1 MKHIV
6 ALTLV
11 ALALPAGGSAHLW
24 TSGVTLDDATVHATW
39 RQGWLQPGAA
49 IAFKGS
55 VDEPSTL
62 TAILRPAAHRGTVTA
77 KKTFDVAQIGE
88 FTGTL
93 PLPPRPLPGRYTLRI
108 LRSDAAGAASL
119 VVEVPAP
126 PEGVLDRALVGP
138 AMAGPWQ
145 SYNVNSAPVFHGS
158 HDELWMRFHFLS
170 PPTSSVVEL
179 IWKYRWHIV
188 LGKVYK
194 RYKHVLLTYAKS
206 GAPLAHGTW
215 VVTLRIGGRIAK
227 QMDVVLR

>member
-1 MKHIV
+1 VKRIV
-6 ALTLV
+6 AIVLV
-11 ALALPAGGSAHLW
+11 ALAVPAAGGARVG
-24 TSGVTLDDATVHATW
+24 TAGVTLDEGTVHATW

-49 IAFKGS
+49 VVFKGS
-55 VDEPSTL
+55 VDMPSTL

-77 KKTFDVAQIGE
+77 KKTFDVPQAGA
-88 FTGTL
+88 FTGTM

-108 LRSDAAGAASL
+108 VRSDAPGAAKV

-138 AMAGPWQ
+138 SMTGPWQ
-145 SYNVNSAPVFHGS
+145 GYNVNSAPVFHGS
-158 HDELWMRFHFLS
+158 NDELWMRFHFLS
-170 PPTSSVVEL
+170 APTSNTVEL
-179 IWKYRWHIV
+179 VWKYRWHIV
-188 LGKVYK
+188 IGKVYK

-206 GAPLAHGTW
+206 GTPLAHGTW